1 VSLLLVPPHAEVV
14 HCRGGRALGVR
25 IQAYGANGQSSVLKR
40 PSTDTAP
47 IARREATRLYRDVA
61 IYRRLLEQARPQ
73 RGLMIVT
80 LLVWLLATPLTL
92 LTPVPLKIAVD
103 SALGDHPL
111 PGVLGWMLPA
121 GLERSQTAVLVLA
134 AVMMVVVVLLVEV
147 QLMAAQVLSTYTG
160 EQMTLGLRS
169 KLFAQAERLSLAY
182 HDARGTA
189 DSAYRMQTDAPAIQY
204 VLVDGAIPL
213 IGGLITIGA
222 MLYVTVRVDWQL
234 GLLALAISPVL
245 LLILKVSR
253 ARLRRQSHEI
263 KELESSALGVAQEV
277 LTTLRVVKA
286 FGQESREHERFV
298 SRSGEGAR
306 ARVHNAVTQG
316 LFGALVGLIMA
327 LGSASVLFVG
337 IRHVQAGVITLGS
350 LLLVMGYLAQLYDPL
365 RTVSRKIASLQLRL
379 ASAERA
385 FSLLDETP
393 EVVEKRNATP
403 LGRARGHV
411 SFREISFAYG
421 PKRPILRDVSF
432 DVPPATRVGIAGA
445 TGAGKTTLLSLLLR
459 FYDPLSGQIILDGV
473 DLRDYRIADLR
484 RQFAIVLQEPVL
496 FSTTVGENISYG
508 RPTATPDQVVA
519 SAKAANVHD
528 FITGLPDGY
537 GTVVGERGMSVS
549 GGERQRI
556 SIARAFLTDAP
567 ILLLDEP
574 TSAVDA
580 ETEAGILDAMERLM
594 EGRTVF
600 MIAHRTSTLQ
610 NCDVR
615 LELREGRL
623 VGVTETA
630 QRNPVPSGMRDA
642 QPVMSHEPG
651 DHPAAQAWRRARP
664 DTSRP
669 VLVEPVK
676 RERANGTLGKPRIGV
691 FRLHHGQD
699 VGPTIAKR
707 RSRKCAETEHT
718 IYQLVLPQLPIPPV
732 QCRGFAADQDSE
744 GAWLFVEDVGGER
757 YRNGRHEHRILA
769 ARWLATVHACGMNPS
784 TRALLPDRGP
794 SHYLTELRWSCTEI
808 SSHLACD
815 HFSADDRRILVA
827 ALRALTELESRW
839 DRIEAWCDAM
849 PHTLV
854 HGDFVAKNCRVRK
867 AGTLELE
874 LVAFDWET
882 AGWGAPA
889 VDLASNAFGI
899 HGVGVDRDTYAA
911 AMRDAWPGLGQREL
925 EQAVR
930 IGDAQR
936 VVAATRWSC
945 EWLVHRAVVQD
956 DLRLYLPYLDQAVRL
971 VRRSDV
977 RRPPNGAGPSKSA
990 FTQRDLEDTGRS
1002 LGSRAPAGPH
1012 RSAAHVAGAVKYY
1025 EVRRLTSAAH
1035 VPGAVKCYKVTRPT
1049 S

>member
-1 VSLLLVPPHAEVV
+1 
-14 HCRGGRALGVR
+14 
-25 IQAYGANGQSSVLKR
+25 
-40 PSTDTAP
+40 
-47 IARREATRLYRDVA
+47 
-61 IYRRLLEQARPQ
+61 
-73 RGLMIVT
+73 
-80 LLVWLLATPLTL
+80 
-92 LTPVPLKIAVD
+92 
-103 SALGDHPL
+103 
-111 PGVLGWMLPA
+111 
-121 GLERSQTAVLVLA
+121 
-134 AVMMVVVVLLVEV
+134 
-147 QLMAAQVLSTYTG
+147 MAAQVLSTYTG
-160 EQMTLGLRS
+160 ELMTLGLRS
-169 KLFAQAERLSLAY
+169 KLFAQAELLSFAY
-182 HDARGTA
+182 HDRRGTA

-204 VLVDGAIPL
+204 ILVDGAIPL
-213 IGGLITIGA
+213 IGGLMTIGS
-222 MLYVTVRVDWQL
+222 MLYVTVRIDWQL

-263 KELESSALGVAQEV
+263 KELESSALRVAQEV

-306 ARVHNAVTQG
+306 ARIHNAVTQG
-316 LFGALVGLIMA
+316 VFGALVGLIMA
-327 LGSASVLFVG
+327 LGSASVLYVG

-350 LLLVMGYLAQLYDPL
+350 LLLVMGYLSQLYDPL

-411 SFREISFAYG
+411 SFREIGFAYDRE
-421 PKRPILRDVSF
+421 RPILRDVSF

-445 TGAGKTTLLSLLLR
+445 TGAGKTTLLNLLLR
-459 FYDPLSGQIILDGV
+459 FYDPLSGQILLDGV
-473 DLRDYRIADLR
+473 DLRDYRTADLR

-496 FSTTVGENISYG
+496 FSTTIGENISYG
-508 RPTATPDQVVA
+508 RPGATPDQVIA
-519 SAKAANVHD
+519 AARAANVHD
-528 FITGLPDGY
+528 VIKSLPDGY
-537 GTVVGERGMSVS
+537 GAVVGERGMTVS

-574 TSAVDA
+574 TSSVDA
-580 ETEAGILDAMERLM
+580 QTEAGILEAMERLM
-594 EGRTVF
+594 QGRTVF

-623 VGVTETA
+623 VGVTENA
-630 QRNPVPSGMRDA
+630 QRNRVQSGMCDA
-642 QPVMSHEPG
+642 RSAMSDEQG
-651 DHPAAQAWRRARP
+651 AAQAWRRARP
-664 DTSRP
+664 DSARP
-669 VLVEPVK
+669 VLVEPVRK
-676 RERANGTLGKPRIGV
+676 QRPNAKPGKTRIGV
-691 FRLHHGQD
+691 FRLHHGPD
-699 VGPTIAKR
+699 IGPTVAKR
-707 RSRKCAETEHT
+707 RSRNRLETEHT
-718 IYQLVLPQLPIPPV
+718 IYQRVLPQLPIPAV
-732 QCRGFAADQDSE
+732 QYRGFSADQDTE

-757 YRNGRHEHRILA
+757 YQNGRSEHRILA
-769 ARWLATVHACGMNPS
+769 ARWLATVHAFGMHPS
-784 TRALLPDRGP
+784 IRALLPDRGP
-794 SHYLTELRWSCTEI
+794 SHYLTELRWSFTEI

-815 HFSADDRRILVA
+815 RFSADDRRILVA
-827 ALRALTELESRW
+827 ILRALTELESRW
-839 DRIEAWCDAM
+839 DRIEARCDAM

-854 HGDFVAKNCRVRK
+854 HGDFVAKNCRVRE
-867 AGTLELE
+867 ASTRELE

-899 HGVGVDRDTYAA
+899 HGVGLDRKVYAA
-911 AMRDAWPGLGQREL
+911 AMRDAWPGLRQRDL
-925 EQAVR
+925 ERAAR

-945 EWLVHRAVVQD
+945 ERLVYRTVVQD

-977 RRPPNGAGPSKSA
+977 RRPSNGADPSK
-990 FTQRDLEDTGRS
+990 
-1002 LGSRAPAGPH
+1002 
-1012 RSAAHVAGAVKYY
+1012 AVGG
-1025 EVRRLTSAAH
+1025 LTS
-1035 VPGAVKCYKVTRPT
+1035 
-1049 S
+1049 

>member
-1 VSLLLVPPHAEVV
+1 L
-14 HCRGGRALGVR
+14 
-25 IQAYGANGQSSVLKR
+25 NVLRR
-40 PSTDTAP
+40 PSTDSAP
-47 IARREATRLYRDVA
+47 IGRREATRLYRDVA
-61 IYRRLLEQARPQ
+61 IYRRLLKQARPQ

-80 LLVWLLATPLTL
+80 LLVWVLATPLSL

-111 PGVLGWMLPA
+111 PGVLSWMLPA
-121 GLERSQTAVLVLA
+121 GLEQSQTAVLVLA

-182 HDARGTA
+182 HDTRGTA

-204 VLVDGAIPL
+204 VLIDGAIPL

-222 MLYVTVRVDWQL
+222 MLYVTVRIDWQL
-234 GLLALAISPVL
+234 GLVALTICPVL
-245 LLILKVSR
+245 LVILKVSR

-263 KELESSALGVAQEV
+263 KELESSALRVAQEV

-337 IRHVQAGVITLGS
+337 IHHVQAGVITLGS

-411 SFREISFAYG
+411 SFREISFAYD

-432 DVPPATRVGIAGA
+432 DVPPATRVGIVGA
-445 TGAGKTTLLSLLLR
+445 TGAGKTTLLNLLLR
-459 FYDPLSGQIILDGV
+459 FYDPLSGQILLDGV

-508 RPTATPDQVVA
+508 RPRATPDQVVA
-519 SAKAANVHD
+519 AAVAANVHD
-528 FITGLPDGY
+528 FITSLPDGY
-537 GTVVGERGMSVS
+537 GTVLGERGMSVS

-574 TSAVDA
+574 TSSVDA
-580 ETEAGILDAMERLM
+580 ETEAAILEAMERLM
-594 EGRTVF
+594 QGRTVF

-615 LELREGRL
+615 LQLREGRL

-630 QRNPVPSGMRDA
+630 QRNRVQSGMRDA
-642 QPVMSHEPG
+642 QPVLSDELG

-664 DTSRP
+664 DTGRP

-676 RERANGTLGKPRIGV
+676 KERRNGTLKPGTGV

-699 VGPTIAKR
+699 IGPTIAKR
-707 RSRKCAETEHT
+707 RSRKGLETEHT
-718 IYQLVLPQLPIPPV
+718 IYQRVLPQLPIPPV
-732 QCRGFAADQDSE
+732 ECRGFAADEDPKR
-744 GAWLFVEDVGGER
+744 AWLFVEDVGGDR
-757 YRNGRHEHRILA
+757 YQNGRYDHRILA
-769 ARWLATVHACGMNPS
+769 ARWLATVHAFGMNLS
-784 TRALLPDRGP
+784 TRALLRDRGP
-794 SHYLTELRWSCTEI
+794 SHYLTELRWAWTEI

-815 HFSADDRRILVA
+815 HFSADERRILVA
-827 ALRALTELESRW
+827 TLQALTELESRW

-854 HGDFVAKNCRVRK
+854 HGDFVATHCRVRK
-867 AGTLELE
+867 ASTRELE

-889 VDLASNAFGI
+889 VDLASNAAFGI
-899 HGVGVDRDTYAA
+899 HLGVGVDREIYAA

-925 EQAVR
+925 EQAAR

-945 EWLVHRAVVQD
+945 ESLVYRTVVQD
-956 DLRLYLPYLDQAVRL
+956 ELRLYLPYLDQAVRL

-977 RRPPNGAGPSKSA
+977 RRRRNGAGPSNA
-990 FTQRDLEDTGRS
+990 
-1002 LGSRAPAGPH
+1002 
-1012 RSAAHVAGAVKYY
+1012 
-1025 EVRRLTSAAH
+1025 VRRLTS
-1035 VPGAVKCYKVTRPT
+1035 
-1049 S
+1049 